1 MLYCAA
7 TIHFVLVCFN
17 DSTCFLTDLS
27 TVEVNLDN
35 RVYRRLSDFIKDV
48 TKIFN
53 NCRLYNPV
61 DTPFFQCAE
70 VVETFFAQRMKS
82 LKDKLLHTLQ

>member
-1 MLYCAA
+1 MG
-7 TIHFVLVCFN
+7 
-17 DSTCFLTDLS
+17 DSNFFHICQKLLLILDLT
-27 TVEVNLDN
+27 TVEANLDN

-53 NCRLYNPV
+53 NCRLYNPP

-70 VVETFFAQRMKS
+70 VVETFFAQRMKA
-82 LKDKLLHTLQ
+82 LKDKLLHTIQ